1 MNHQAVNQLTTM
13 IHVPT
18 ICSVQNNNWPLH
30 PTCCQTSF
38 SVPVSLQVG
47 DREQQ
52 DGDPDLL
59 GLAKAAIL
67 SDSLFLY
74 PQDLHIPSAV
84 PVSLPIPLGPLSSQL
99 NAIAKAVIHR
109 RHEHTDN
116 KHGKNM
122 LHLTFVHTTA

>member
-1 MNHQAVNQLTTM
+1 MQSA
-13 IHVPT
+13 
-18 ICSVQNNNWPLH
+18 NNNRPLH

-59 GLAKAAIL
+59 GLATAAIL
-67 SDSLFLY
+67 SDTLFSY

-99 NAIAKAVIHR
+99 NVIAKAVIHR
-109 RHEHTDN
+109 RHECTDN
-116 KHGKNM
+116 KHGKNT
-122 LHLTFVHTTA
+122 LHLISVVHATA